1 MHSSSS
7 DPAESGAG
15 SLAPR
20 CPPSYGTS
28 PPPRFPSAIVTPLS
42 GTLAANATSA
52 SSFALQLSLRSGIE
66 RSPWIGS
73 MASPKPAFGCC
84 LSSPSAPHQNG
95 CGLVEEE
102 FEKAIR
108 GRKVKAMNAADL
120 ATFLINTQ
128 CEKSMT
134 EDRATTLMTDFN
146 RVVMKSDSSRHFR
159 IPGFSGSSRLSRS
172 SRHATPAPEQPPTFD
187 FPTFLRFLWH
197 PDFNGPQAAK
207 SSTPTDDMNRPL
219 SDYYISASHNTYL
232 SGNQLWGRCSTTP
245 IIKALEE
252 GCRVIEL
259 DCWNGTGLN
268 IDVLHGGT
276 LTKPVSFQECVTAIK
291 NHAFQYSDYPV
302 IVTIENHLD
311 HEHQKEAAKVLH
323 EILGQRM
330 MFVPPPT
337 ERPPKLFRHPEQLK
351 NKIIISDKPPG
362 LPLLTQVQ
370 NFNLQLC
377 VLTYRTQCSLQYQE
391 VSVLC

>member
-1 MHSSSS
+1 
-7 DPAESGAG
+7 
-15 SLAPR
+15 
-20 CPPSYGTS
+20 
-28 PPPRFPSAIVTPLS
+28 
-42 GTLAANATSA
+42 
-52 SSFALQLSLRSGIE
+52 
-66 RSPWIGS
+66 

-207 SSTPTDDMNRPL
+207 SSTVSIKL
-219 SDYYISASHNTYL
+219 SLALVVSYL
-232 SGNQLWGRCSTTP
+232 SSLL
-245 IIKALEE
+245 IY
-252 GCRVIEL
+252 CRQPWRVVGAVHIVAFFYRRAVQRFL
-259 DCWNGTGLN
+259 DLVDCFCNFDLSICLKFVSANGWY
-268 IDVLHGGT
+268 
-276 LTKPVSFQECVTAIK
+276 E
-291 NHAFQYSDYPV
+291 
-302 IVTIENHLD
+302 
-311 HEHQKEAAKVLH
+311 
-323 EILGQRM
+323 
-330 MFVPPPT
+330 
-337 ERPPKLFRHPEQLK
+337 
-351 NKIIISDKPPG
+351 
-362 LPLLTQVQ
+362 
-370 NFNLQLC
+370 
-377 VLTYRTQCSLQYQE
+377 
-391 VSVLC
+391 